1 MVPSVESFQTEFET
15 ATARFAQGK
24 ALEQGHVPVVAARTT
39 QGVVAQRAP
48 RGRCG
53 GYRLGRKGPPGGGL
67 GFLCGLGG
75 GGGGKPG
82 PRGGEKAAAKRRG
95 GGPRSLSAP
104 SPPPARRDVGGR
116 SLRP

>member
-53 GYRLGRKGPPGGGL
+53 GLPWGRERRPGA
-67 GFLCGLGG
+67 GFGFFVGVWGG
-75 GGGGKPG
+75 GGGE
-82 PRGGEKAAAKRRG
+82 RGGRG
-95 GGPRSLSAP
+95 GGEGGPKWAGGGGVSPAALAPPSA
-104 SPPPARRDVGGR
+104 RGGCGG
-116 SLRP
+116 

>member
-53 GYRLGRKGPPGGGL
+53 GW
-67 GFLCGLGG
+67 GLGG
-75 GGGGKPG
+75 A
-82 PRGGEKAAAKRRG
+82 RRRRG
-95 GGPRSLSAP
+95 GVGLVLWFWGGGWGDT
-104 SPPPARRDVGGR
+104 RRACRAKGRRHTGRGGGVFV
-116 SLRP
+116 LPVA

>member
-53 GYRLGRKGPPGGGL
+53 GYRWGRKGRRIGGL
-67 GFLCGLGG
+67 GLLVALGG
-75 GGGGKPG
+75 GGAGNRRLRVGDSGGQI
-82 PRGGEKAAAKRRG
+82 RGVGAAYYGAALR
-95 GGPRSLSAP
+95 P
-104 SPPPARRDVGGR
+104 SERDVDGDACLHG
-116 SLRP
+116 

>member
-53 GYRLGRKGPPGGGL
+53 GFPFGRERRAAGGL
-67 GFLCGLGG
+67 WLFVGAWGG
-75 GGGGKPG
+75 GGGDRG
-82 PRGGEKAAAKRRG
+82 PAVGGEGRANIG
-95 GGPRSLSAP
+95 GGGAARRVRP
-104 SPPPARRDVGGR
+104 SPLP
-116 SLRP
+116 